1 MGEKNRL
8 DGKKLL
14 LVDDEPDVLDTLED
28 VLSMCKTTRA
38 GSFQEARDL
47 LESEYFDMAI
57 LDIMGVDGY
66 KLLEISNRQK
76 VSAVMLTAQA
86 LSPGHVKKSYREGA
100 AFYVPKEEMSRLT
113 LFLEDIL
120 EDLEKGKTP
129 GAGGSEG
136 WPPFAN
142 EIRPRLAKG
151 GWRLLGKVPVLLK
164 EFYVTAAN
172 PGEWPEV
179 PLAYI

>member
-1 MGEKNRL
+1 MPLGGRIMGEKNRL

-120 EDLEKGKTP
+120 EDLEKGKNP
-129 GAGGSEG
+129 WRRWFGRMASFCERKFGPDWQKEDGDFWEKF
-136 WPPFAN
+136 PF
-142 EIRPRLAKG
+142 
-151 GWRLLGKVPVLLK
+151 
-164 EFYVTAAN
+164 Y
-172 PGEWPEV
+172 
-179 PLAYI
+179 